1 MVNFTNQKIINND
14 RQFYKKLEKE
24 ETNSFE
30 IMCQILNNYEYIF
43 LQNRR
48 FLFVSRI
55 KFAKKYSILF
65 FEKKYEELQKLE
77 RFYLTYFIFCKEII
91 KAYTEFQSESNYQVF
106 RKMTIEEL
114 DNNEKELINIDNK
127 KKDQYNKLLNIYY
140 KTPYY
145 EKKEEIR
152 KEFDKIP
159 ISTTIDAHGH
169 YANLSSTKT
178 FGFYKHIKEEYRK
191 MNEIIY
197 NQKFEYYYNEN
208 AEIKYDIFRK
218 NDIRNS
224 KFIFDQLRKYYS
236 DLKIKD
242 NYHANELYDGTYD
255 SFVHF
260 SNDYSQLVDFN
271 SSINDLI

>member
-1 MVNFTNQKIINND
+1 MK
-14 RQFYKKLEKE
+14 
-24 ETNSFE
+24 
-30 IMCQILNNYEYIF
+30 
-43 LQNRR
+43 
-48 FLFVSRI
+48 
-55 KFAKKYSILF
+55 
-65 FEKKYEELQKLE
+65 
-77 RFYLTYFIFCKEII
+77 
-91 KAYTEFQSESNYQVF
+91 
-106 RKMTIEEL
+106 
-114 DNNEKELINIDNK
+114 
-127 KKDQYNKLLNIYY
+127 
-140 KTPYY
+140 
-145 EKKEEIR
+145 KKEEIR